1 MISAVVACAPAP
13 DRAHFTVEYYR
24 AHADERNGMIAQCA
38 NDPGTR
44 AAEPDCVNAREA
56 ARIEGVGSLQRL
68 PPLGLPRK
76 ATPNQP
82 TGAAAPRS

>member
-13 DRAHFTVEYYR
+13 DRGHFTVEYYR

-38 NDPGTR
+38 NDPGTQGR
-44 AAEPDCVNAREA
+44 DPDCINAREA

-68 PPLGLPRK
+68 PPMGLSGKANR
-76 ATPNQP
+76 ATPVG
-82 TGAAAPRS
+82 GAPPRS

>member
-38 NDPGTR
+38 NDPGTQGKD
-44 AAEPDCVNAREA
+44 PDCINAREA

-68 PPLGLPRK
+68 PPLGLPG
-76 ATPNQP
+76 ATGRDHPGGGTP
-82 TGAAAPRS
+82 PRS